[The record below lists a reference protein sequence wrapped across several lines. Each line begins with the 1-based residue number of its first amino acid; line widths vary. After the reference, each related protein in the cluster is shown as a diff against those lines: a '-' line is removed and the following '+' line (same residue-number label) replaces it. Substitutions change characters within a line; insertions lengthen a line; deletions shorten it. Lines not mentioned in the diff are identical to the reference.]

1 ARVRSISDSAGTFL
15 CLRAAFIWNE
25 TEITRLAV
33 EWARYLKGYKH
44 APLFLPSQV
53 RATLLAGRR
62 RHRAA
67 EPNGCARGGVSG
79 RARPDQ
85 QGRSTALGKLVPRGG
100 GRPSSRARACDPR
113 SPRAGRSGARVETG
127 PGGKYAPRGSPR
139 RGPDGRD
146 CPAESGAPPME
157 RAIAERKSPA
167 AERAFILAAGRG
179 SPPGPHPTP
188 SVTRARA
195 GSAPFGGVCD
205 DYLGPVR
212 LRLIRGFAPRHRRQ
226 SSLLLGQTELSPD
239 RASARSSAV
248 ATGPV
253 TRAAYLPC
261 LGWICCC
268 CWTTDRTT
276 LASWQ

>member
-1 ARVRSISDSAGTFL
+1 MPRYFFHLRFGRRFLPDDEGIELRNRTAARDEA
-15 CLRAAFIWNE
+15 
-25 TEITRLAV
+25 LAV
-33 EWARYLKGYKH
+33 VRDLTNKVGRQRWASWFLEVADDRSGFFRTPIGHPALELVTPDRH
-44 APLFLPSQV
+44 APDGAEPELRPV
-53 RATLLAGRR
+53 RAESTLP
-62 RHRAA
+62 
-67 EPNGCARGGVSG
+67 E
-79 RARPDQ
+79 
-85 QGRSTALGKLVPRGG
+85 
-100 GRPSSRARACDPR
+100 
-113 SPRAGRSGARVETG
+113 
-127 PGGKYAPRGSPR
+127 GSPR

-146 CPAESGAPPME
+146 YPAESGAPPME

-167 AERAFILAAGRG
+167 AERAFILAPGHG

-212 LRLIRGFAPRHRRQ
+212 LRLIRGFAPRHQRQ
-226 SSLLLGQTELSPD
+226 SSLLPGRTELSPD

-268 CWTTDRTT
+268 CWTTGRTT